1 MTSERLL
8 EEAKKARKKSY
19 SPYSH
24 FAVGAALLTADGDLF
39 TGCNVENAS
48 FGATCCA
55 ERVALFSAIAA
66 GKTVF
71 AALAVVGGKAGEE
84 PDAICPPCGICRQ
97 ALAEFCPAEM
107 PVYLCDGEG
116 VKAFSF
122 GALLPLSFSTKQLEN
137 EEQT

>member
-48 FGATCCA
+48 YGATCCA

-66 GKTVF
+66 GKTDF
-71 AALAVVGGKAGEE
+71 RALAVVGGKAGKE
-84 PDAICPPCGICRQ
+84 PVELCPPCGICRQ
-97 ALAEFCPAEM
+97 ALSEFCPAEM
-107 PVYLCDGEG
+107 PVYLCDREG
-116 VKAFSF
+116 LKAFRF
-122 GALLPLSFSTKQLEN
+122 GELLPLTFSTKQLEN
-137 EEQT
+137 ED